1 MKFNNKTLRDAV
13 AEWLKDES
21 KAKKK
26 YGHISDWDTSQVTN
40 MESLF
45 DDASSFDEPI
55 GNWDVSNVKDMSRM
69 FNYARS
75 FNQSLNNWDVSNVKN
90 MNCMFYKAGSFNQ
103 PLNNWDVSN
112 VERMSY
118 MFNDAGSF
126 NQPLN
131 NWDVSNVK
139 DMSRMFYNAGSFNQP
154 LNNWDVSNV
163 EKMSEMFSGAKSFKQ
178 DIISN
183 SNIKFDEHIKSLK
196 KYLNPNVELNTVIN
210 LKFEATKEF
219 VEELKNINSKHAR
232 IFIYT
237 ENRSIKEITE
247 SRGTWNDNK
256 YVIKAISW
264 LKHPELTWDYDLK
277 ELIQILSKFDITA
290 LNSSNFHNFDVTA
303 HDGSEYS
310 IGEIEW
316 DKPLT
321 SQQQKDLENEGGKF
335 QLFEDGFHH
344 IEYGFEDGSVKAI
357 QVVTIEK
364 IYTLKNYE

>member
-13 AEWLKDES
+13 AEWLEDEL

-40 MESLF
+40 MGSLF
-45 DDASSFDEPI
+45 DDAWSFNEPI
-55 GNWDVSNVKDMSRM
+55 GNWEVSNVEDMSNMFSQAETFNQPLNKWNVSNVKDMSYM
-69 FNYARS
+69 FSQAET
-75 FNQSLNNWDVSNVKN
+75 FNQPLNNWDVSNVNN
-90 MNCMFYKAGSFNQ
+90 MREMFFGSQSFNQ

-112 VERMSY
+112 VEDMAG
-118 MFNDAGSF
+118 MFSETINF

-131 NWDVSNVK
+131 NWNISNVK
-139 DMSRMFYNAGSFNQP
+139 DMSYMFEEA
-154 LNNWDVSNV
+154 
-163 EKMSEMFSGAKSFKQ
+163 ESFKQ
-178 DIISN
+178 DISDWELM
-183 SNIKFDEHIKSLK
+183 KFDEHINSLK
-196 KYLNPNVELNTVIN
+196 KDNNPIEELNTVTN

-232 IFIYT
+232 ILIYT

-247 SRGTWNDNK
+247 SSGTWNDNN

-264 LKHPELTWDYDLK
+264 LKYPELTCDYDLE
-277 ELIQILSKFDITA
+277 ELIQILSQFDIAA
-290 LNSSNFHNFDVTA
+290 LNSSNFQNFDVTA
-303 HDGSEYS
+303 NYGGEYS

-321 SQQQKDLENEGGKF
+321 AQQQKDLENEGGKF
-335 QLFEDGFHH
+335 QLFEDGFHY
-344 IEYGFEDGSVKAI
+344 IEYEFEDGSVKAI
-357 QVVTIEK
+357 QVETTEK